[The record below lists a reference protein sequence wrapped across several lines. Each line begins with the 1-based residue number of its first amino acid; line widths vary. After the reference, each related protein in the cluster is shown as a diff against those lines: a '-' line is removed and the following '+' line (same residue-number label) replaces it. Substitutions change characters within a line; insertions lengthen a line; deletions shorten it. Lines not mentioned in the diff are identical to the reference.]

1 MVGSVAL
8 AACTSTIFPEPKGT
22 DSSQLAISLVEL
34 ANGLESPVYATSPV
48 ADPRLFVVEQPGRI
62 RILRGGSLLPEPFL
76 DITDRVSFEDE
87 RGLLG
92 LAFDPDFRASG
103 RFFVNYTDV
112 DGNTRIEAYL
122 DKDGGDRADP
132 NSAMLF
138 LEVGQPFPTH
148 NGGQIEFGPDNMLY
162 IALGDG
168 GSDGDPHGHGQDATT
183 LLGTILRIDVLD
195 QVGPPYRIPADNPF
209 VEHPTWRPEIWH
221 YGFRNPWRFSFDVNG
236 GFMFIADRGEARWE
250 EINAVPIERGGENF
264 GWSVLEGTECFGTSS
279 CEAEGTR
286 FPVAVYGRSDGCS
299 VAGGYVYRGAAVPAL
314 QGRYI
319 YSDYC
324 SGWLRTFQLQPN
336 GTAGDPVELP
346 VEPPGNVT
354 SLGQDSD
361 GELYVLTG
369 GGRVLR
375 IAAAN

>member
-8 AACTSTIFPEPKGT
+8 AACTSTIFPELKGT

-76 DITDRVSFEDE
+76 DITDRVSFDDE

-138 LEVGQPFPTH
+138 LEVEQPFPTH

-162 IALGDG
+162 ISLGDG
-168 GSDGDPHGHGQDATT
+168 GSRVHR
-183 LLGTILRIDVLD
+183 LGRLPAPGSGLARQPPLVLF
-195 QVGPPYRIPADNPF
+195 VRRVHPARRRD
-209 VEHPTWRPEIWH
+209 RPIV
-221 YGFRNPWRFSFDVNG
+221 R
-236 GFMFIADRGEARWE
+236 
-250 EINAVPIERGGENF
+250 
-264 GWSVLEGTECFGTSS
+264 
-279 CEAEGTR
+279 
-286 FPVAVYGRSDGCS
+286 
-299 VAGGYVYRGAAVPAL
+299 
-314 QGRYI
+314 
-319 YSDYC
+319 
-324 SGWLRTFQLQPN
+324 
-336 GTAGDPVELP
+336 
-346 VEPPGNVT
+346 PPG
-354 SLGQDSD
+354 
-361 GELYVLTG
+361 
-369 GGRVLR
+369 
-375 IAAAN
+375 

>member
-8 AACTSTIFPEPKGT
+8 AACTSTIFPELKGT

-122 DKDGGDRADP
+122 DEDGGDRADP

-138 LEVGQPFPTH
+138 LEVEQPFPTH

-168 GSDGDPHGHGQDATT
+168 GSSGDPHGHGQDATT

-195 QVGPPYRIPADNPF
+195 QVRSGRPPVPDPRGQPLRRAPDLASRDLALRF
-209 VEHPTWRPEIWH
+209 PE
-221 YGFRNPWRFSFDVNG
+221 
-236 GFMFIADRGEARWE
+236 
-250 EINAVPIERGGENF
+250 
-264 GWSVLEGTECFGTSS
+264 
-279 CEAEGTR
+279 
-286 FPVAVYGRSDGCS
+286 PVAVFVRCERRIH
-299 VAGGYVYRGAAVPAL
+299 VHRRQGGGPL
-314 QGRYI
+314 G
-319 YSDYC
+319 
-324 SGWLRTFQLQPN
+324 
-336 GTAGDPVELP
+336 GDQRRPHRERR
-346 VEPPGNVT
+346 
-354 SLGQDSD
+354 
-361 GELYVLTG
+361 GELWLERARG
-369 GGRVLR
+369 DRVLR
-375 IAAAN
+375 YQFV